1 MKKILM
7 TAILLFVLFTGF
19 LTFRFGSA
27 LSQEG
32 NPLPILSSISK
43 LEFANSSYEQYSK
56 TDKSTRFVS
65 KNTGESR
72 YDVVKDI
79 MKKNGWDFKEQMGA
93 GLVFEKNGQTKVV
106 ETRQYSRHYILSNI
120 PNDVLT
126 GTIVR

>member
-7 TAILLFVLFTGF
+7 AVILLFVLFAGF

-32 NPLPILSSISK
+32 NPFPILSSISK
-43 LEFANSSYEQYSK
+43 LEFTNSSYEQYSK

-72 YDVVKDI
+72 YVVVKDI
-79 MKKNGWDFKEQMGA
+79 MKKYGWDFKEQLGA

-120 PNDVLT
+120 PNDVLS
-126 GTIVR
+126 

>member
-7 TAILLFVLFTGF
+7 TTILLFVLFAGF

-27 LSQEG
+27 LLQEG
-32 NPLPILSSISK
+32 NPLAILSSISK

-56 TDKSTRFVS
+56 TDKSTRYVS

-93 GLVFEKNGQTKVV
+93 GLVFEKNSQTKVV
-106 ETRQYSRHYILSNI
+106 ETRQYSTHYILSDI
-120 PNDVLT
+120 PNDVLS
-126 GTIVR
+126 